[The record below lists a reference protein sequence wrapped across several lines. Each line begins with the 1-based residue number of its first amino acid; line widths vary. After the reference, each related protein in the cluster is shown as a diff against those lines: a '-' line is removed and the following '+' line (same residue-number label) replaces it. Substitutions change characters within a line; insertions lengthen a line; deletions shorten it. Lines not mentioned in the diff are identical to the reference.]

1 MTQAEGE
8 AGGGSGR
15 WWPSGQARPAT
26 GVAVRSCCFPPGR
39 WQLVGG
45 VTLARS
51 LPRGTSALTTGRC
64 GGLTW
69 TEVAGGR
76 DNLHDYEAGE
86 TFPSRDEAADLGV
99 YGATSETHT
108 AAVEQG
114 TRNRTCF
121 FISTR
126 FPLK

>member
-1 MTQAEGE
+1 M
-8 AGGGSGR
+8 
-15 WWPSGQARPAT
+15 
-26 GVAVRSCCFPPGR
+26 
-39 WQLVGG
+39 
-45 VTLARS
+45 
-51 LPRGTSALTTGRC
+51 
-64 GGLTW
+64 
-69 TEVAGGR
+69 
-76 DNLHDYEAGE
+76 HDYDAGE

-99 YGATSETHT
+99 YGAASETRA